1 MRILLVE
8 DEEFKRSAISK
19 ELTDWLGESLELV
32 QCGSLRGG
40 LREVSS
46 GKKFDLMLLDMS
58 MPGFDEAEELTNLE
72 EPESFA
78 GKELLAQMTL
88 RGILVPVVVVTQYRA
103 FAKGT
108 IDLDDLTHQCQSEFP
123 KIFRRSIYYNT
134 VVESWKRDLFE
145 VIQGV
150 KNDNING

>member
-8 DEEFKRSAISK
+8 DEEFKRSAISQ
-19 ELTDWLGESLELV
+19 ELSDRLGAALDLV

-40 LREVSS
+40 LKEVSS
-46 GKKFDLMLLDMS
+46 GALFDLVLLDMS
-58 MPGFDEAEELTNLE
+58 MPGFEISSEVASLE

-78 GKELLAQMTL
+78 GKELMAQMTL
-88 RGILVPVVVVTQYRA
+88 REIFIPVVVVTQYRA

-108 IDLDDLTHQCQSEFP
+108 IDLDDLTRQCEAEFP
-123 KIFRRSIYYNT
+123 LIFRRSIYYNT

-145 VIQGV
+145 VLQEIKDAGV
-150 KNDNING
+150 NG

>member
-8 DEEFKRSAISK
+8 DEEFKRAAISN
-19 ELTDWLGESLELV
+19 ELIERLGEALDLV
-32 QCGSLRGG
+32 QCNSLRGG
-40 LREVSS
+40 LKELTS
-46 GKKFDLMLLDMS
+46 GLPFDLVLLDMS
-58 MPGFDEAEELTNLE
+58 MPGFEMAGDVANLE

-108 IDLDDLTHQCQSEFP
+108 IDLDDLTRQCEAEFP
-123 KIFRRSIYYNT
+123 SIFLRSIYYNT
-134 VVESWKRDLFE
+134 VVESWKRDLSDVLQE
-145 VIQGV
+145 I
-150 KNDNING
+150 